1 MSISYY
7 DLDRKNHLNYVK
19 SIKIIA
25 SLSRL
30 FSDNSTPF
38 LHYRIMENI
47 FCSCFN
53 AKNLSRLDL
62 AYDAQIDTVGIG
74 LKTFI
79 CEKDYSIE
87 KIAEF
92 NRDSA
97 FLKNLN
103 SKNLAEKLAELRNDR
118 IQSAN
123 NIYGI
128 DKAIYHIIARRKN
141 QILFFETDYEKIH
154 IDNICDVKKNKETSL
169 SFNDEKNEYIFN
181 FSKSV
186 LQRKF
191 YIPNDFYSI
200 DINIVKNPFEL
211 LLNLQKQLLD
221 VWQTKPK
228 IAGKDFVIL
237 PLYSTKSGIKKV
249 PEKSGLNQWNASGRE
264 RKYGE
269 VYIPVPI
276 EIHRLCPDFFPPR
289 DMSFML
295 KTPNNEM
302 IQAKLCQDNAK
313 ALMSN
318 PNTHLANWLLNI
330 ALGLKEGELARYE
343 RLQNLGFDS
352 VIITKQDSKNF
363 SIDIM
368 PLDSYQK
375 FIDNFNK

>member
-19 SIKIIA
+19 SIQIIA

-79 CEKDYSIE
+79 CEKDSSIE

-141 QILFFETDYEKIH
+141 QILF
-154 IDNICDVKKNKETSL
+154 
-169 SFNDEKNEYIFN
+169 
-181 FSKSV
+181 
-186 LQRKF
+186 
-191 YIPNDFYSI
+191 
-200 DINIVKNPFEL
+200 
-211 LLNLQKQLLD
+211 
-221 VWQTKPK
+221 
-228 IAGKDFVIL
+228 
-237 PLYSTKSGIKKV
+237 
-249 PEKSGLNQWNASGRE
+249 
-264 RKYGE
+264 
-269 VYIPVPI
+269 
-276 EIHRLCPDFFPPR
+276 
-289 DMSFML
+289 
-295 KTPNNEM
+295 
-302 IQAKLCQDNAK
+302 
-313 ALMSN
+313 
-318 PNTHLANWLLNI
+318 
-330 ALGLKEGELARYE
+330 
-343 RLQNLGFDS
+343 
-352 VIITKQDSKNF
+352 
-363 SIDIM
+363 
-368 PLDSYQK
+368 
-375 FIDNFNK
+375 